1 MNNGRQTMEDKEY
14 TDNLLASAETGEEER
29 QALLVKKVRGWV
41 YMAKGKFKLFDML
54 KETGISTADDIYHAK
69 CAIQDLEMEGVIKAD
84 KHNGVYV
91 KTNITLD
98 KMKKV
103 KDRTPPIE
111 LWLPL
116 GLHKKVVTIRGSLI
130 IIAGVTNA
138 GKSAFFLNFTEKNMN
153 NHKIRYVSSEWS
165 NEERD
170 IQLEDFGA
178 DIDEWDKK
186 VDFYA
191 KKDITASFDN
201 YIDPE
206 NITIVDYFESY
217 DDYAG
222 VSGALRDI
230 ADKLTTGIAIVALQ
244 KKSGM
249 THGYGG
255 EGTANRSQL
264 YINIDKHELDFR
276 KRIATIRKLKKA
288 KDRKYSIEHLSCEF
302 EYDHKGRI
310 VEQTDWGKVIEVK
323 KRGELLEK
331 YIQSEHWANQDSPE
345 EEENI
350 EWAK

>member
-1 MNNGRQTMEDKEY
+1 MDDKEHVEM
-14 TDNLLASAETGEEER
+14 LLEVAETKEEER
-29 QALLVKKVRGWV
+29 NALLEGKVRCWV
-41 YMAKGKFKLFDML
+41 VLAKGKFRLTDMF
-54 KETGISTADDIYHAK
+54 KEMGIISSEDIFSAK
-69 CAIQDLEMEGVIKAD
+69 FAIQTLEFEGKIKAD
-84 KHNGVYV
+84 KINGVYV
-91 KTNITLD
+91 KTDIALE

-103 KDRTPPIE
+103 ENRTPPIE

-138 GKSAFFLNFTEKNMN
+138 GKSAFFLNFTEQNMN
-153 NHKIRYVSSEWS
+153 NYKIRYVSSEWS

-178 DIDEWDKK
+178 DIDEWDEK

-201 YIDPE
+201 YVDPE
-206 NITIVDYFESY
+206 NITIIDYFESY

-230 ADKLTTGIAIVALQ
+230 ADRLTTGIAIVALQ

-249 THGYGG
+249 AHGYGG
-255 EGTANRSQL
+255 EGTANRAQL
-264 YINIDKHELDFR
+264 YINIDKHELDYR

-323 KRGELLEK
+323 KKGELLEK
-331 YIQSEHWANQDSPE
+331 YIQSEKWANQE
-345 EEENI
+345 EEEVI
-350 EWAK
+350 EWTQ